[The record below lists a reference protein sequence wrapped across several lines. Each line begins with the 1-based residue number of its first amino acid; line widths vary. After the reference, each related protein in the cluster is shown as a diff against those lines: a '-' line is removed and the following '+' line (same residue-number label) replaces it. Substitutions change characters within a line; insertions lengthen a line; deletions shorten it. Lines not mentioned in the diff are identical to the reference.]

1 MQKAAMKMLDIALDS
16 RKNELVINV
25 LQETLHKE
33 NKGAIQSDI
42 DQTDSSQSIY
52 RNEAFEVK

>member
-25 LQETLHKE
+25 LQETLYKE

-42 DQTDSSQSIY
+42 DQTDSRQTIY